1 MATGVSRAVIEVLL
15 DRVHQGAATLS
26 PEGILAY
33 ANQRLASMLGR
44 SRAELVGKA
53 FADLVAE
60 HDRETFANALAAGR
74 DGASQCR
81 LAMPRAKA
89 ANVPNGGPNGGGE
102 LQALVTFAPLGHGQ
116 VSSLVTDLTQ
126 GKHVSV
132 LAHEVRNM
140 LGTMRNSVEL
150 LRRSALD
157 ADGQRALESIERQS
171 GRILAL
177 MEDLRRV
184 NPKE

>member
-60 HDRETFANALAAGR
+60 RDRETLANTLAAGR
-74 DGASQCR
+74 DGASQCGI
-81 LAMPRAKA
+81 AMPRR
-89 ANVPNGGPNGGGE
+89 NGNNGGGSE

-116 VSSLVTDLTQ
+116 MSCLVTDLTQ
-126 GKHVSV
+126 GKDAGT

-150 LRRSALD
+150 LRRSSLD
-157 ADGQRALESIERQS
+157 ADAQRAVESIERHS
-171 GRILAL
+171 GRIL
-177 MEDLRRV
+177 DLL
-184 NPKE
+184 NSKE

>member
-60 HDRETFANALAAGR
+60 GDRETFANTLAAGR
-74 DGASQCR
+74 DGASRCR
-81 LAMPRAKA
+81 VAMPRR
-89 ANVPNGGPNGGGE
+89 NGNNGGGSE

-116 VSSLVTDLTQ
+116 MSCLVTDLTQ
-126 GKHVSV
+126 GKDAGT

-150 LRRSALD
+150 LKRSSLEGD
-157 ADGQRALESIERQS
+157 AQRAIESLERQS
-171 GRILAL
+171 ARLL
-177 MEDLRRV
+177 DLF
-184 NPKE
+184 NSKG

>member
-1 MATGVSRAVIEVLL
+1 MPTGVSRAVIEVLL

-26 PEGILAY
+26 PEGRATY
-33 ANQRLASMLGR
+33 VNQRLASMLGQ
-44 SRAELVGKA
+44 SRAQLVGRA
-53 FADLVAE
+53 LSELVAE
-60 HDRETFANALAAGR
+60 ADRESLAAALAAGR

-81 LAMPRAKA
+81 LAMRRA
-89 ANVPNGGPNGGGE
+89 NGGGE

-116 VSSLVTDLTQ
+116 ASCLVTDLTQ
-126 GKHVSV
+126 GRHVSV

-140 LGTMRNSVEL
+140 LGTIRSSVEL
-150 LRRSALD
+150 LKRSSLD
-157 ADGQRALESIERQS
+157 TDGLRALESIERHG
-171 GRILAL
+171 GRILEL